1 MQLKCHAPRYLY
13 QVLERRR
20 SRMLVKIV
28 PQALSAKCAQ
38 SLTFERRDV
47 TFSSRVVRQLLQRWY
62 FYSSVLIA
70 ESNLNQ

>member
-1 MQLKCHAPRYLY
+1 MQLKCHALRYLY

-47 TFSSRVVRQLLQRWY
+47 TFSSRVVRHY
-62 FYSSVLIA
+62 YYSAGTFILPSSSLKAI
-70 ESNLNQ
+70 

>member
-1 MQLKCHAPRYLY
+1 MQLKCHALRYLY

-47 TFSSRVVRQLLQRWY
+47 TFSSWVVRHY
-62 FYSSVLIA
+62 YSAGTFILPSSSLKAI
-70 ESNLNQ
+70 